1 MKESVA
7 RFCRRYASMTESNA
21 RVLTLR
27 YFRFADFDVAFF
39 RFSSTLNLTILLINW
54 SGNGLSIGNLTEPLA
69 PS

>member
-1 MKESVA
+1 
-7 RFCRRYASMTESNA
+7 MTESNA